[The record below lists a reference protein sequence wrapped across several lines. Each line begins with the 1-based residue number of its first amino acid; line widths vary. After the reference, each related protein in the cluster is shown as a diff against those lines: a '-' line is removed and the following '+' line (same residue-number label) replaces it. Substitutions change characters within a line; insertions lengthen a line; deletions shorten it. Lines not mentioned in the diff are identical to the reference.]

1 MPRRPLLREIL
12 QTLQTVIERLDE
24 ILQMPPLSQSAR
36 QAIAELRR
44 EVEHLLARNGRTR

>member
-24 ILQMPPLSQSAR
+24 ILQMPPLSQAAR
-36 QAIAELRR
+36 QAIADLQQ
-44 EVEHLLARNGRTR
+44 EVTQLLARNGRRR